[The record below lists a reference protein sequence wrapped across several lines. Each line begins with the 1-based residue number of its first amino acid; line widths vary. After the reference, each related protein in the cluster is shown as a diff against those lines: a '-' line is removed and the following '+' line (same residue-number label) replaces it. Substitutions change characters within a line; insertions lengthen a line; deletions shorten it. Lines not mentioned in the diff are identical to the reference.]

1 MKIIHI
7 AGWSGSGKTR
17 FIVELCS
24 HLVRQGRT
32 ATIKHI
38 ASHHSTLPK
47 GKDTTL
53 HFEAGADPAIGIDDE
68 KTAVCFHD
76 ISLDNKLNLLS
87 DIGVNFAVIEGF
99 KRRPFKKVLIGDL
112 DCEYLLKD
120 PNVGDVL
127 DMLDQ
132 FDDWY
137 TLSGLMK
144 ELGNTQ
150 GTGSV
155 YSWSGYAT
163 DYPEALILCNNI
175 EKEYATDSRIS
186 GICARVQKWA
196 KDDRHP
202 VFIVMAVSST
212 DDGTVFSEVLSKV
225 SSCTL
230 Q

>member
-1 MKIIHI
+1 MN
-7 AGWSGSGKTR
+7 
-17 FIVELCS
+17 
-24 HLVRQGRT
+24 
-32 ATIKHI
+32 
-38 ASHHSTLPK
+38 
-47 GKDTTL
+47 
-53 HFEAGADPAIGIDDE
+53 GAEPAIGIDDE
-68 KTAVCFHD
+68 NHLSVLD
-76 ISLDNKLNLLS
+76 ISLDDKLNLLS
-87 DIGVNFAVIEGF
+87 DMGVSFAVIEGF

-120 PNVGDVL
+120 PNAGDVL

-186 GICARVQKWA
+186 GIRARVQKWA
-196 KDDRHP
+196 EDDRHP

-212 DDGTVFSEVLSKV
+212 NDGTVFSEVLSKV
-225 SSCTL
+225 SSCTSE
-230 Q
+230 